1 MKLQVDPPCTKGKGL
16 VCRCLVHISVCL
28 AYRTYRYAYR
38 TYRYAYPVQA
48 SAIMHLVMSY
58 SCRIHA
64 PGYVVFGGCGGHLSM
79 RGKVS
84 ECGSAARP

>member
-1 MKLQVDPPCTKGKGL
+1 MPIA
-16 VCRCLVHISVCL
+16 HIAMVYIASVWYTYRY

-84 ECGSAARP
+84 DTHVDVGDT